1 MNFDDEK
8 DLQQILFLAARI
20 LERRHNQTD
29 GSAPALIASPT
40 NPDNPPQLSDD
51 GKTIFFPALRDVRE
65 VTGSPSAEVNS
76 QKEVS
81 ITFSSEEI
89 SKMPRYF
96 RKLFRTQHKTAHV
109 RLKDDGVYEIRLQ
122 IDGVRISASS
132 RFLDEAKIKFLQKL
146 KLFEKGDLQARQH
159 AEKKPVAPQVLPA
172 PALSVSDY
180 ALQYLETF
188 KKPNISDKHF
198 YNLSGIVRRH
208 IFHFFGD
215 KLLQQLT
222 A

>member
-29 GSAPALIASPT
+29 GSAPSLIASPT

-96 RKLFRTQHKTAHV
+96 RKLFRTQRKTAHV

-159 AEKKPVAPQVLPA
+159 AEKKPVL
-172 PALSVSDY
+172 DFK
-180 ALQYLETF
+180 TF
-188 KKPNISDKHF
+188 CGKPLD
-198 YNLSGIVRRH
+198 
-208 IFHFFGD
+208 FFG
-215 KLLQQLT
+215 
-222 A
+222 

>member
-65 VTGSPSAEVNS
+65 VTGSPAAEVNS

-81 ITFSSEEI
+81 LTFSSEI
-89 SKMPRYF
+89 S
-96 RKLFRTQHKTAHV
+96 
-109 RLKDDGVYEIRLQ
+109 
-122 IDGVRISASS
+122 ISAAISS
-132 RFLDEAKIKFLQKL
+132 
-146 KLFEKGDLQARQH
+146 GDGSR
-159 AEKKPVAPQVLPA
+159 PY
-172 PALSVSDY
+172 S
-180 ALQYLETF
+180 
-188 KKPNISDKHF
+188 
-198 YNLSGIVRRH
+198 
-208 IFHFFGD
+208 
-215 KLLQQLT
+215 
-222 A
+222 